1 MEKIRLHYF
10 WWYNEESK
18 LGLFQKKQE
27 ENLPY
32 LLPPVFK
39 TKIDDL
45 EICNFNEL
53 MEEMVKDYIDSR
65 FKLGLYGI
73 SLMQYLLKNQN
84 SEYIEM
90 LLENIIK
97 FTIQNSNRNYISN
110 LPLMNLVTD
119 NFKPLCQYPEI
130 INLFLSR
137 IAFFVPDDVLSEIV
151 NKNSKS
157 SHLQKFGT
165 YPDPTV
171 KLVFPLM
178 GLTNYY
184 NLFSDFSDSGKKR
197 NILDK
202 IAIQVLVFTSK
213 LGLLSD
219 NSFAYSPE
227 TDLYKFGLFVMI
239 FALLCCLMEFRY
251 YVNLLYLPWLD
262 YIKTKNI
269 ENKPTIVL
277 VGIRRGIQY
286 FLVEMLA
293 TLSAVYSA
301 SLTVQYKYLESWTY
315 INDNYYV
322 DLGGSDIISPYVT
335 ESSITF
341 ESTTLIIVLIVI
353 SFFITIYMMNLF
365 IGILSNKI
373 SDLNNKASF
382 LNYKAMT
389 LSVIENVICYQIR
402 EKEKICF
409 QKSCTFYEAHLDE
422 LRKIVKQIK
431 NDDWP
436 GTYKPYISDILL
448 KAIHMSNENSNEDK
462 DNK

>member
-1 MEKIRLHYF
+1 MPDFKIKIKLLENKDLLMIITNAIYAIFIWTIKMEKIRLHYF

-301 SLTVQYKYLESWTY
+301 SLTVH
-315 INDNYYV
+315 
-322 DLGGSDIISPYVT
+322 
-335 ESSITF
+335 
-341 ESTTLIIVLIVI
+341 
-353 SFFITIYMMNLF
+353 
-365 IGILSNKI
+365 
-373 SDLNNKASF
+373 
-382 LNYKAMT
+382 
-389 LSVIENVICYQIR
+389 
-402 EKEKICF
+402 
-409 QKSCTFYEAHLDE
+409 FYEAHLDE